1 LLRRYY
7 KKLRDEVLNYAFE
20 GDADLI
26 TTAENAFSRFFERP
40 LKFGAMRIDAAGEEW
55 RFVRPWP
62 RMIADYIDSIMSP
75 IAFRQSIGNQSIE
88 NVEASER
95 ECIQTMNLAI
105 LLSNRDAFIDYHNFL
120 LARRIFKAKNDDIE
134 RRRLDFEL
142 HHVKH
147 LQDGTHPY
155 P

>member
-1 LLRRYY
+1 MLRRYY

>member
-1 LLRRYY
+1 MLRRYY

-88 NVEASER
+88 NVEAFER